1 MNVDSPTELGLINQ
15 RESNIQHRLLSVDAS
30 CQNAIKNYKVWWCRT
45 FIQCSMKILEGLFQ
59 KSSINPNNPAR
70 LRNKVTLRIFQ
81 TETPALA
88 LLKARGPLG
97 PHLYRP
103 LSLSYLNR
111 QWNVILSGYM
121 FDRAK
126 YASFYD

>member
-81 TETPALA
+81 TETPALV

-97 PHLYRP
+97 PL
-103 LSLSYLNR
+103 LDGLIAGFNQIKGEKL
-111 QWNVILSGYM
+111 
-121 FDRAK
+121 
-126 YASFYD
+126 FYNLCIIFFIIRY